1 MRASIIEDER
11 EGTLD
16 KLTSDQL
23 SSLTGTSHSRPFI
36 VCNTLRHVLS
46 NAQFFQAVAFRRVNM
61 ATTNPGGEDNI
72 TVRIVVLAH
81 GNRAEDDL
89 YLVLGL
95 DTSVG
100 QLKQRIRENLPQ
112 HPSPELQRLIYHGRP
127 LLDSNIP
134 LRQVL
139 RLDQRSAS
147 PSHVLHLVVRNDNNP
162 NPPDLSPAQPAPS
175 LPPPQVTPTQPLP
188 QQPHVHLANLDHTM
202 LHNQL
207 HNIQHQ
213 LHHAQAMTRANQLRL
228 HAQAQAQAQAQVQQA
243 RLQAQRPP
251 SQNAPSIPPQIP
263 QSSPQPP
270 VGTPRIEERIG
281 PNGEHIRTTTTNNAT
296 ASMSFRITGLNVPNP
311 SDRPSSAPGSSPSAT
326 SDPAIRS
333 ANAIPPNIHIHAQ
346 PPNIPNMPHMPL
358 GFPFP
363 GLMPQP
369 MYNPI
374 MVASAN
380 TSQAQTMAWLLSS
393 PQGPQ
398 GIVFAPGHGF
408 FTSLP
413 AITTLPSHLQQ
424 QNNQP
429 QPTPTLPTATTQ
441 QTPAPGLQRAQLV
454 IRPQDGTAE
463 IHRPDQPPPP
473 QPGARPYP
481 PAPAPANQPQPAA
494 RQAHHAR
501 NNEENAFLNLLLVR
515 GWLFL
520 RLYMFIFVLSESG
533 TWRRIFMLGFAIVF
547 CLLPRQNPFTDAFQA
562 ARRHFDNLI
571 GPPNIPDRA
580 QEQPRQ
586 DNGQARNAQG
596 QVQGQN
602 NANANTQPGPLAG
615 SGRQQQPPM
624 PTPEEAARRL
634 LAQQNRRNPNP
645 ILDRLYRI
653 EQGFVLFFASLI
665 PGLGERHV
673 QAREQARRILEEE
686 ERRARE
692 ERERTEAVQP
702 GHTGQEQAAAGDGG
716 ESKTQ
721 GGPLPTSWGS
731 EPSATAVDGD
741 ASSSGIDRNGG
752 GDEEGVRARHTGA
765 S

>member
-1 MRASIIEDER
+1 
-11 EGTLD
+11 
-16 KLTSDQL
+16 
-23 SSLTGTSHSRPFI
+23 
-36 VCNTLRHVLS
+36 
-46 NAQFFQAVAFRRVNM
+46 M
-61 ATTNPGGEDNI
+61 ATTNSGGEDNV
-72 TVRIVVLAH
+72 TLRIVVLAH

-127 LLDSNIP
+127 LLDSNTP

-147 PSHVLHLVVRNDNNP
+147 PSHVLHLVVRDDNHP
-162 NPPDLSPAQPAPS
+162 NPPDLPPAQHAPS
-175 LPPPQVTPTQPLP
+175 LPPLQATPTQPLP
-188 QQPHVHLANLDHTM
+188 QQPHGHLHNLDHTM

-228 HAQAQAQAQAQVQQA
+228 HAQAQAQAQAQHA
-243 RLQAQRPP
+243 RLQAQRPHSHDPP
-251 SQNAPSIPPQIP
+251 SNPPQMP
-263 QSSPQPP
+263 QSSSPQPP
-270 VGTPRIEERIG
+270 VGAPRVEERLG
-281 PNGEHIRTTTTNNAT
+281 PNGEHIRTTTTNNGTAT
-296 ASMSFRITGLNVPNP
+296 
-311 SDRPSSAPGSSPSAT
+311 PGSSPSAT

-333 ANAIPPNIHIHAQ
+333 ANAIPPNIQIHAH
-346 PPNIPNMPHMPL
+346 PPIIPHVQHMPL

-369 MYNPI
+369 MYNPT
-374 MVASAN
+374 MAASAN

-413 AITTLPSHLQQ
+413 AVTNLPSQLRRQD
-424 QNNQP
+424 NQP
-429 QPTPTLPTATTQ
+429 QPTPTPTLPTTTSQ
-441 QTPAPGLQRAQLV
+441 QTPAPGLQGAQLV

-463 IHRPDQPPPP
+463 IRRPDQPPPP
-473 QPGARPYP
+473 QPGARPHP
-481 PAPAPANQPQPAA
+481 PAPAPANQPQPAV
-494 RQAHHAR
+494 RQAHQAR

-520 RLYMFIFVLSESG
+520 RLYMFVFVLSESG
-533 TWRRIFMLGFAIVF
+533 TWRRIFMLGFAIIF

-580 QEQPRQ
+580 PEQPRQ
-586 DNGQARNAQG
+586 DNGQARNVQG

-602 NANANTQPGPLAG
+602 NADANANAITQPGPPST

-634 LAQQNRRNPNP
+634 LAQQNRRSPNP

-692 ERERTEAVQP
+692 ERERAEPVQP
-702 GHTGQEQAAAGDGG
+702 GHPSQEQAAAGEGGEGG

-721 GGPLPTSWGS
+721 RGPLPTSWGS
-731 EPSATAVDGD
+731 ESSATAADGD
-741 ASSSGIDRNGG
+741 ASLSGIDRNAG
-752 GDEEGVRARHTGA
+752 GDEEGIRARHTGA